1 MNAPQLITGAVAV
14 ADVVVTSMEG
24 GLSHL
29 GIGEEEVRRM
39 NPSVIHASVS
49 PFGTTGPYAT
59 WKSSSLLDWAASGYL
74 FITGDPDREPLA
86 GPEGICEAVCAY
98 TAAMAIEAALAARR
112 NTGQGLLHRC
122 QRDGGDGVLSPEHVF
137 SLRRWHGDG
146 EIGK

>member
-1 MNAPQLITGAVAV
+1 MLHEYCNAYKVGAVVESEGSEGVAVISGAVAG

-59 WKSSSLLDWAASGYL
+59 WKSSSLLD
-74 FITGDPDREPLA
+74 
-86 GPEGICEAVCAY
+86 
-98 TAAMAIEAALAARR
+98 
-112 NTGQGLLHRC
+112 
-122 QRDGGDGVLSPEHVF
+122 
-137 SLRRWHGDG
+137 
-146 EIGK
+146 